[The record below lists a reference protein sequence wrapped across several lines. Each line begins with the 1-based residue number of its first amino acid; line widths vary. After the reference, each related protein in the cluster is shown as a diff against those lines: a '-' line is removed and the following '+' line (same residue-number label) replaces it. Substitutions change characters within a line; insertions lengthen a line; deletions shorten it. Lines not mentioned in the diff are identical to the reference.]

1 MYIYMSRGLDGASAI
16 LDAEV
21 LILDYRSSVVSRLEE
36 TLVQSVAKSSLAC
49 RELIIHPNLQL
60 SCCF

>member
-21 LILDYRSSVVSRLEE
+21 LILDYQSSVVSRLEE
-36 TLVQSVAKSSLAC
+36 TLVQSVAKP
-49 RELIIHPNLQL
+49 RVDNPP
-60 SCCF
+60 